1 MLAIFVPATTSA
13 TSVWGSAPVPSI
25 RRAARM
31 TLRAVPTAMVTL
43 HHVMHRRARYDTPVT
58 TLRVT
63 DAGSDRVSESAID
76 IKVYDSLPDDFREAA
91 RALIHAS
98 FKEPGETEEQ
108 REERHDR
115 FAYQG
120 DAVKWILALKDGEVV
135 GLAMAYRRAI
145 RFAGWPVTL
154 GGIGDVCVA
163 PEYRRQGIA
172 MRLTT
177 AAMDELRWVGCD
189 VAYLCARLDK
199 PGLTEL
205 YGRAGFVRLNY
216 GHTYLG
222 ASGRRYLDHDGMIA
236 PVLSRQFFEL

>member
-1 MLAIFVPATTSA
+1 M
-13 TSVWGSAPVPSI
+13 
-25 RRAARM
+25 
-31 TLRAVPTAMVTL
+31 
-43 HHVMHRRARYDTPVT
+43 
-58 TLRVT
+58 
-63 DAGSDRVSESAID
+63 SESAID

-91 RALIHAS
+91 RALARAS
-98 FKEPGETEEQ
+98 FKEPDETAEQ

-115 FAYQG
+115 FADQG
-120 DAVKWILALKDGEVV
+120 DAVKWVLALKDGEVV
-135 GLAMAYRRAI
+135 GLAVAYRRAI

-172 MRLTT
+172 TRLTL

-205 YGRAGFVRLNY
+205 YGRAGFVRLKLRTHLPR
-216 GHTYLG
+216 GVWPALPG
-222 ASGRRYLDHDGMIA
+222 PRWDDRPGPLP
-236 PVLSRQFFEL
+236 PVLRGDRHPAGAVRHRPRQLVAQYQNATGSILEWHSRI